1 MNVYLKNFFR
11 FSIILLLQILVL
23 NKITLRWWLEPSGFP
38 IFIPYVYPL
47 FILLLPFETPV
58 WVLLILGFI
67 LGLTVDTFMNTAGI
81 HALAT
86 VLIAYL
92 RTNVLSALLS
102 KNLSEY
108 PNQSPS
114 IKNMGWMPFLVY
126 SSFLIL
132 LHHTAFF
139 AIELWN
145 VSNLGYLLLKIISS
159 SVTSILFIIVYLLL
173 FTKQSSLRSQSFVK
187 FIKKFKY
194 SIRFPS

>member
-11 FSIILLLQILVL
+11 FAIIVLLQILVL
-23 NKITLRWWLEPSGFP
+23 NKITLRWWVEPSGFP
-38 IFIPYVYPL
+38 IFIPFVYPL

-58 WVLLILGFI
+58 WALLILGFT

-81 HALAT
+81 HAFAT
-86 VLIAYL
+86 ILIAYL

-114 IKNMGWMPFLVY
+114 IKNMGWIPFLVY

-132 LHHTAFF
+132 LHHIAFF
-139 AIELWN
+139 TIELWSF
-145 VSNLGYLLLKIISS
+145 SNIGYLMLKILSS
-159 SVTSILFIIVYLLL
+159 ALTSMLFIVVYLLL
-173 FTKQSSLRSQSFVK
+173 FTKQSSVRS
-187 FIKKFKY
+187 
-194 SIRFPS
+194 